1 MYVWGIIS
9 YMSYLLWRI
18 DIMKKKII
26 VVGILIA
33 AITIVS
39 INPIRTMYYDKKY
52 TEELQELLY
61 EDIKDYKY
69 VESVRIEDMMNRE
82 RYIVL
87 EMSSDFNSLSR
98 EEKHDYLK
106 NDLGEKLQRTYSRWV
121 GDNKIYDNKVWE
133 AADLTFLDIAI
144 VINCGNQT
152 YKYGYYE
159 EDKYYDFVEEF
170 VDADGTNYRFVN
182 DKEKDEY
189 YDNLSD
195 WANAIGNSSEEED
208 YNSLTYREV
217 TDDDTLGEVWAMAQ
231 SFVKDQLKSPKSA
244 DFPTYGD
251 SSVSITNSGDYY
263 KVTGYVDAENSF
275 GAEIRSTF
283 SLVLKKSGS
292 KYTLKECNIY

>member
-1 MYVWGIIS
+1 
-9 YMSYLLWRI
+9 
-18 DIMKKKII
+18 MKKKII
-26 VVGILIA
+26 VVGILIV
-33 AITIVS
+33 AIAIVS

-52 TEELQELLY
+52 TEELKELLD

-69 VESVRIEDMMNRE
+69 VDSVSIEDMMTRE

-98 EEKHDYLK
+98 EEKHSYLK

-121 GDNKIYDNKVWE
+121 GDNNIYNNKVWE

-144 VINCGNQT
+144 VINCENQT

-195 WANAIGNSSEEED
+195 WASAIGNSSEED
-208 YNSLTYREV
+208 YNSLTYQTI

-251 SSVSITNSGDYY
+251 GSVSITNAGDYY